1 MLTGGS
7 MPLDLLDA
15 RTDKWIAEQKAASGR

>member
-1 MLTGGS
+1 

-15 RTDKWIAEQKAASGR
+15 RTNAWIVEQKAAVKGN